1 MSDRVDVA
9 VIGAGHAGLNAVKEI
24 RKVTDNYLLINGGG
38 LGTTCAKIGCM
49 PSKAAIHLA
58 EVFQARNQFQRYGI
72 EGADALRVEQAA
84 ALEHVR
90 ELRDTFVDLVLA
102 NTTDEMGDELV
113 EGFAR
118 FIDDRTLQVG
128 DRVVRAGAVVIATG
142 ASTVVPADWSARL
155 GDRIL
160 TVETLFEQE
169 RLPESVAVIGLGPI
183 GVEIGQALHRLG
195 VRVVGIEAGQ
205 TIARLEDPVVNQ
217 AAVDILKREFP
228 VWLGHAAQVER
239 EGDGVRVSAGGQ
251 EVVVESLFVSM
262 GRRPNVAG
270 LGLENVGCMLDERGV
285 PLFDPR
291 TLQVGRHP
299 IYVSGDA
306 AGGIANLQVAAAQGR
321 VAGYNAC
328 HNPHR
333 HCEVSTPMTI
343 VFSEPNIAA
352 VGAPW
357 SSLVEG
363 SVIVAQQRFGP
374 VGRALIMG
382 RNRGVLRLYA
392 DRRSGRVLGGAMV
405 GPRCEHLAHLLAWG
419 IQSRLTA
426 DEMLK
431 MPFYHPVIEEA
442 LQDGL
447 HELVKGLDV
456 SVSTASKLGGF
467 FSWRRRM
474 AAAR

>member
-1 MSDRVDVA
+1 MSDEIDVA

-24 RKVTDNYLLINGGG
+24 RKVTDSYLLINGGG

-49 PSKAAIHLA
+49 PSKVAIHLA
-58 EVFQARNQFQRYGI
+58 EDFQARNQFQRYGI
-72 EGADALRVEQAA
+72 EGAEALRVEQAA

-118 FIDDRTLQVG
+118 FIDAQTLQVG
-128 DRVVRAGAVVIATG
+128 DRVIRAGAVVIATG
-142 ASTVVPADWSARL
+142 ASAVVPADWSARL

-195 VRVVGIEAGQ
+195 VRVVGIEANQ
-205 TIARLEDPVVNQ
+205 TIARLEDPAVNQ
-217 AAVDILKREFP
+217 AAVDILRREFP
-228 VWLGHAAQVER
+228 VWLGHAAQVEL
-239 EGDGVRVSAGGQ
+239 EGDGVRVFAGGQ
-251 EVVVESLFVSM
+251 EVLVESVFVSM
-262 GRRPNVAG
+262 GWRPNVAG
-270 LGLENVGCMLDERGV
+270 LALENVGCALDERGV

-299 IYVSGDA
+299 IYLSGDA
-306 AGGIANLQVAAAQGR
+306 TGGIANLQVAAAQGR

-328 HNPHR
+328 HKAPR
-333 HCEVSTPMTI
+333 HCDVKTPMTI
-343 VFSEPNIAA
+343 VFSEPNIAV
-352 VGAPW
+352 VGPPW
-357 SSLVEG
+357 SSLDEG
-363 SVIVAQQRFGP
+363 SVVVVQQRFGP

-392 DRRSGRVLGGAMV
+392 DRRSRRVLGGAMV

-419 IQSRLTA
+419 VRSRLTA

-431 MPFYHPVIEEA
+431 MPFFHPVIEEA
-442 LQDGL
+442 LQDAL
-447 HELVKGLDV
+447 HELVKGLDL
-456 SVSTASKLGGF
+456 SVPAASRAGGF
-467 FSWRRRM
+467 FPWRRR
-474 AAAR
+474 AAAAS